1 MMKTINQRL
10 LFFIL
15 LINTIGFAQKYTKTD
30 TSELSKNWNKTT
42 FYASKSFTENITEI
56 PSFSTLKKNLEL
68 GSSTKEIEDQEMV
81 TIFAMTNNAYEKL
94 KGVNDSV
101 FDIVPITNRIA
112 IIKYHVIPGRVD
124 KRSIKKAIQYKGGI
138 AYFMT
143 LQGVKLGIKEENSQ
157 LFLVDS
163 FGNTSVISAT
173 DFYHKNGFFHIVE
186 GYVLPTSDL

>member
-30 TSELSKNWNKTT
+30 TSELSKNWNETT

>member
-10 LFFIL
+10 LFFAL
-15 LINTIGFAQKYTKTD
+15 LINTVGFAQKYTKTD
-30 TSELSKNWNKTT
+30 ASELSKNWNETT
-42 FYASKSFTENITEI
+42 FYASKSFTENITEV

-94 KGVNDSV
+94 QGVNDSI
-101 FDIVPITNRIA
+101 FDVVPITNRIA

-138 AYFMT
+138 AYFTT
-143 LQGVKLGIKEENSQ
+143 LLGVKLGIKEENSQ
-157 LFLVDS
+157 FLLVDS

-186 GYVLPTSDL
+186 GYVLPASDL

>member
-1 MMKTINQRL
+1 MKTINQRL
-10 LFFIL
+10 LFFAL

-30 TSELSKNWNKTT
+30 TSELSKKWNETT
-42 FYASKSFTENITEI
+42 FYASKSFAENITEV
-56 PSFSTLKKNLEL
+56 PSFSILKKNLEL

-94 KGVNDSV
+94 QGVKDSI
-101 FDIVPITNRIA
+101 FDIVPIANRIA

-124 KRSIKKAIQYKGGI
+124 KRSIKKAIQHKEGI
-138 AYFMT
+138 AYFTT
-143 LQGVKLGIKEENSQ
+143 LQGVKLGVKEENSQ

-186 GYVLPTSDL
+186 GFTLPALE

>member
-1 MMKTINQRL
+1 MKTINQRL
-10 LFFIL
+10 LFFAL

-30 TSELSKNWNKTT
+30 TSELSKNWNETT

-56 PSFSTLKKNLEL
+56 PSFSILKKNLEL
-68 GSSTKEIEDQEMV
+68 GASTKEIEDQEMV

-186 GYVLPTSDL
+186 GYALPALN

>member
-1 MMKTINQRL
+1 MKTINQRL
-10 LFFIL
+10 LFFAL

-30 TSELSKNWNKTT
+30 TSELSKNWNETT
-42 FYASKSFTENITEI
+42 FYGSKTFTENITEI
-56 PSFSTLKKNLEL
+56 PSFSTLKKDLEL

>member
-1 MMKTINQRL
+1 MKTINQRL
-10 LFFIL
+10 LFFVL

-30 TSELSKNWNKTT
+30 TSELSKNWNETT

-94 KGVNDSV
+94 QGVNDSV

>member
-1 MMKTINQRL
+1 MKTINQRL
-10 LFFIL
+10 LFFAL
-15 LINTIGFAQKYTKTD
+15 LINTVGFAQKYTKTD
-30 TSELSKNWNKTT
+30 TSELSKNWNETT
-42 FYASKSFTENITEI
+42 FYASKSFTENITEV

-94 KGVNDSV
+94 QGVNDSI
-101 FDIVPITNRIA
+101 FDVVPITNRIA

-138 AYFMT
+138 AYFTT
-143 LQGVKLGIKEENSQ
+143 LLGVKLGIKEENSQ
-157 LFLVDS
+157 LLLVDS

-186 GYVLPTSDL
+186 GYVLPASDL

>member
-1 MMKTINQRL
+1 MKTINHRL
-10 LFFIL
+10 LFFAL
-15 LINTIGFAQKYTKTD
+15 LISTIGFAQKYTKTD
-30 TSELSKNWNKTT
+30 TSELSKKWNETS
-42 FYASKSFTENITEI
+42 FYASKSFAENITEV
-56 PSFSTLKKNLEL
+56 PSFSILKKNLEL

-94 KGVNDSV
+94 QGVKDSI
-101 FDIVPITNRIA
+101 FDIVPIANRIA

-124 KRSIKKAIQYKGGI
+124 KRSIKKAIQYKEGI
-138 AYFMT
+138 AYFTT
-143 LQGVKLGIKEENSQ
+143 LQGVKLGVKEENSQ

-186 GYVLPTSDL
+186 GFTLPALE

>member
-1 MMKTINQRL
+1 MMKTINHWL
-10 LFFIL
+10 LFFAL

-30 TSELSKNWNKTT
+30 TSELSKKWNETT
-42 FYASKSFTENITEI
+42 FYASKSFAENITEV
-56 PSFSTLKKNLEL
+56 PSFSILKKNLEL

-94 KGVNDSV
+94 QGVKDSV
-101 FDIVPITNRIA
+101 FNIVPIANRIA
-112 IIKYHVIPGRVD
+112 IIKYHIIPGRVD
-124 KRSIKKAIQYKGGI
+124 KRSIKKAIQHKGGI
-138 AYFMT
+138 AYFTT
-143 LQGVKLGIKEENSQ
+143 LQGVKLGVKEENNQ

-186 GYVLPTSDL
+186 GFTLPALE

>member
-1 MMKTINQRL
+1 MKTINQRL
-10 LFFIL
+10 LFFAL
-15 LINTIGFAQKYTKTD
+15 LINTVGFAQKYTKTD
-30 TSELSKNWNKTT
+30 TSELSKNWNETT
-42 FYASKSFTENITEI
+42 FYASKSFTENITEV

-94 KGVNDSV
+94 QGVNDSI
-101 FDIVPITNRIA
+101 FDIVPIANRIA

-138 AYFMT
+138 AYFTT
-143 LQGVKLGIKEENSQ
+143 LLGVKLGIKEENSQ
-157 LFLVDS
+157 LLLVDS

-186 GYVLPTSDL
+186 GYVLPASDL

>member
-1 MMKTINQRL
+1 MTKTINHRL
-10 LFFIL
+10 LFFAL
-15 LINTIGFAQKYTKTD
+15 LISTIGFAQKYTKTD
-30 TSELSKNWNKTT
+30 TSELSKKWNETS
-42 FYASKSFTENITEI
+42 FYASKSFAENITEV
-56 PSFSTLKKNLEL
+56 PSFSILKKNLEL

-94 KGVNDSV
+94 QGVKDSI
-101 FDIVPITNRIA
+101 FDIVPIANRIA

-124 KRSIKKAIQYKGGI
+124 KRSIKKAIQYKEGI
-138 AYFMT
+138 AYFTT
-143 LQGVKLGIKEENSQ
+143 LQGVKLGVKEENSQ

-186 GYVLPTSDL
+186 GFTLPALE

>member
-30 TSELSKNWNKTT
+30 TSELSKNWNETT
-42 FYASKSFTENITEI
+42 FYASKTFTENITKI

-94 KGVNDSV
+94 QGVNDSV

>member
-1 MMKTINQRL
+1 MMKTINHWL
-10 LFFIL
+10 LFFAL

-30 TSELSKNWNKTT
+30 TSELSKKWNETT
-42 FYASKSFTENITEI
+42 FYASKSFAENITEV
-56 PSFSTLKKNLEL
+56 PSFSILKKNLEL

-94 KGVNDSV
+94 LGVKDSI
-101 FDIVPITNRIA
+101 FDIAPVANRIA

-124 KRSIKKAIQYKGGI
+124 EHSIKRAIQHKEGI
-138 AYFMT
+138 AYFAT

-186 GYVLPTSDL
+186 GFTLPALE

>member
-94 KGVNDSV
+94 KGVNDSI

>member
-1 MMKTINQRL
+1 MKTINRRL
-10 LFFIL
+10 LFFAL
-15 LINTIGFAQKYTKTD
+15 LISTIGFAQKYTKTD
-30 TSELSKNWNKTT
+30 TSELSKKWNETS
-42 FYASKSFTENITEI
+42 FYASKSFAENITEV
-56 PSFSTLKKNLEL
+56 PSFSILKKNLEL

-94 KGVNDSV
+94 QGVKDSI
-101 FDIVPITNRIA
+101 FDIVPIANRIA

-124 KRSIKKAIQYKGGI
+124 KRSIKKAIQYKEGI
-138 AYFMT
+138 AYFTT
-143 LQGVKLGIKEENSQ
+143 LQGVKLGVKEENSQ

-186 GYVLPTSDL
+186 GFTLPALE

>member
-1 MMKTINQRL
+1 MKTINQRL
-10 LFFIL
+10 LFFAL

-30 TSELSKNWNKTT
+30 TSELSKNWNETT
-42 FYASKSFTENITEI
+42 FYASKSFTENITEV

-94 KGVNDSV
+94 QGVNDSI
-101 FDIVPITNRIA
+101 FDVVPITNRIA

-138 AYFMT
+138 AYFTT
-143 LQGVKLGIKEENSQ
+143 LLGVKLGIKEENSQ
-157 LFLVDS
+157 LLLVDS

-186 GYVLPTSDL
+186 GYVLPASDL

>member
-30 TSELSKNWNKTT
+30 TSELSKNWNETT
-42 FYASKSFTENITEI
+42 FYASKTFTENITEI

-94 KGVNDSV
+94 QGVNDSV

>member
-1 MMKTINQRL
+1 MKTINQRL

-30 TSELSKNWNKTT
+30 TSELSKNWNETT

-94 KGVNDSV
+94 KGVNDSI

>member
-1 MMKTINQRL
+1 MVKTINYRL
-10 LFFIL
+10 LFFAL
-15 LINTIGFAQKYTKTD
+15 LISTISFAQKYTKTD
-30 TSELSKNWNKTT
+30 TSGVSKKWNETT
-42 FYASKSFTENITEI
+42 FYASKSFTENIAEV
-56 PSFSTLKKNLEL
+56 PSFSILKKSLEL

-94 KGVNDSV
+94 QGVKDSV
-101 FDIVPITNRIA
+101 FNIVPIANRIA

-124 KRSIKKAIQYKGGI
+124 KRSIKKAIQYKEGI
-138 AYFMT
+138 AYFTT
-143 LQGVKLGIKEENSQ
+143 LQGVKLGVKEENSQ

-186 GYVLPTSDL
+186 GFTLPALE

>member
-1 MMKTINQRL
+1 MKTINQRL
-10 LFFIL
+10 LFFVL

-30 TSELSKNWNKTT
+30 TSELSKNWNETT

-56 PSFSTLKKNLEL
+56 PSFSILKKNLEL
-68 GSSTKEIEDQEMV
+68 GASTKEIEDQEMV

-94 KGVNDSV
+94 KGVNDSI

>member
-1 MMKTINQRL
+1 MKTINQRL

-30 TSELSKNWNKTT
+30 TSELSKNWNETT

-56 PSFSTLKKNLEL
+56 PSFSILKKNLEL
-68 GSSTKEIEDQEMV
+68 GASTKEIEDQEMV

-94 KGVNDSV
+94 QGVNDSV

>member
-1 MMKTINQRL
+1 MKTINQRL

-30 TSELSKNWNKTT
+30 TSELSKNWNETT
-42 FYASKSFTENITEI
+42 FYASKTFTENITEI

-94 KGVNDSV
+94 QGVNDSV

>member
-30 TSELSKNWNKTT
+30 TSELSKNWNETT
-42 FYASKSFTENITEI
+42 FYASKTFTENITEM
-56 PSFSTLKKNLEL
+56 PSFSTLKKDLEL
-68 GSSTKEIEDQEMV
+68 GSSTKEIEDQEKV

-101 FDIVPITNRIA
+101 FDIVQITNRIA

-138 AYFMT
+138 SYFMT

>member
-10 LFFIL
+10 LFFAL

-30 TSELSKNWNKTT
+30 TSELSKNWNETT
-42 FYASKSFTENITEI
+42 FYASKSFTENITEV

-94 KGVNDSV
+94 QGVNDSI
-101 FDIVPITNRIA
+101 FDVVPITNRIA

-138 AYFMT
+138 AYFTT
-143 LQGVKLGIKEENSQ
+143 LLGVKLGIKEENSQ
-157 LFLVDS
+157 LLLVDS

-186 GYVLPTSDL
+186 GYVLPASDL

>member
-30 TSELSKNWNKTT
+30 TSELSKNWNETT

-94 KGVNDSV
+94 QGVNDSV

>member
-30 TSELSKNWNKTT
+30 TSELSKNWNETT
-42 FYASKSFTENITEI
+42 FYASKTFTENITEI
-56 PSFSTLKKNLEL
+56 PSFSTLKKDLEL

-94 KGVNDSV
+94 QGLNDSI

>member
-1 MMKTINQRL
+1 MKTINRRL
-10 LFFIL
+10 LFFAL
-15 LINTIGFAQKYTKTD
+15 LISTIGFAQKYTKTD
-30 TSELSKNWNKTT
+30 TSELSKKWNETS
-42 FYASKSFTENITEI
+42 FYASKSFAENITEV
-56 PSFSTLKKNLEL
+56 PSFSILTKNLEL

-94 KGVNDSV
+94 QGVKDSI
-101 FDIVPITNRIA
+101 FDIVPIANRIA

-124 KRSIKKAIQYKGGI
+124 KRSIKKAIQYKEGI
-138 AYFMT
+138 AYFTT
-143 LQGVKLGIKEENSQ
+143 LQGVKLGVKEENSQ

-186 GYVLPTSDL
+186 GFTLPALE

>member
-1 MMKTINQRL
+1 MTKTINHRL
-10 LFFIL
+10 LFFAL
-15 LINTIGFAQKYTKTD
+15 LISTIGFAQKYTKTD
-30 TSELSKNWNKTT
+30 TSELSKKWNETT
-42 FYASKSFTENITEI
+42 FYASKSFAENITEV
-56 PSFSTLKKNLEL
+56 PSFSILKKNLEL

-94 KGVNDSV
+94 QGVKDSI
-101 FDIVPITNRIA
+101 FDIVPIANRIA

-124 KRSIKKAIQYKGGI
+124 KRSIKKAIQYKEGI
-138 AYFMT
+138 AYFTT
-143 LQGVKLGIKEENSQ
+143 LQGVKLGVKEENSQ

-186 GYVLPTSDL
+186 GFTLPALE

>member
-1 MMKTINQRL
+1 MKTINQRL

-30 TSELSKNWNKTT
+30 TSELSKNWNETT
-42 FYASKSFTENITEI
+42 FYASKTFTENITEI
-56 PSFSTLKKNLEL
+56 PSFSTLKKDLEL